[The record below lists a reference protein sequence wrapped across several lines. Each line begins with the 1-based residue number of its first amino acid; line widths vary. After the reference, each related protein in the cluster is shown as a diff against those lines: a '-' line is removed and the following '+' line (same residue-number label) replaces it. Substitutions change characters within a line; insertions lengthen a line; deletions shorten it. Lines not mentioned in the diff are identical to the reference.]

1 VDPKPQDLTPSAR
14 SDSRHEGVC
23 IYLDGLSA
31 GIHGAPETQ
40 ARDIQIRERLGEMG
54 FEVISMPKTALDDRD
69 RMPGIFSR
77 IARKLL
83 TKEEAER
90 IKTDSSWFSNV
101 RE

>member
-1 VDPKPQDLTPSAR
+1 
-14 SDSRHEGVC
+14 
-23 IYLDGLSA
+23 
-31 GIHGAPETQ
+31 
-40 ARDIQIRERLGEMG
+40 
-54 FEVISMPKTALDDRD
+54 
-69 RMPGIFSR
+69 MPGIFSR